1 MSAERQPAARRGW
14 ATYCFSGVIIIIG
27 IRGQELGARGR
38 SLVPGIR
45 IDLFEMAAQVL
56 PAKMRKHR
64 RPWKHRACSKEKY
77 STFKHRT
84 ESGWSGHETR
94 CG

>member
-1 MSAERQPAARRGW
+1 MLQIDLEIDLVP
-14 ATYCFSGVIIIIG
+14 G
-27 IRGQELGARGR
+27 IRID
-38 SLVPGIR
+38 SGIR

-77 STFKHRT
+77 STFKHGT
-84 ESGWSGHETR
+84 ESG
-94 CG
+94 

>member
-1 MSAERQPAARRGW
+1 MPAKRPGNE
-14 ATYCFSGVIIIIG
+14 V
-27 IRGQELGARGR
+27 GR
-38 SLVPGIR
+38 KISLIDLVPRDLVPGIR

-77 STFKHRT
+77 STFKHGT
-84 ESGWSGHETR
+84 ESG
-94 CG
+94 